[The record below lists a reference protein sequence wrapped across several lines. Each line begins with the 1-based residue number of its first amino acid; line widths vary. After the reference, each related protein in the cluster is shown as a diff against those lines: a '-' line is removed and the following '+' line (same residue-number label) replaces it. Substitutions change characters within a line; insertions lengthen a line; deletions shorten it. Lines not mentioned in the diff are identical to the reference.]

1 MPQLSNMC
9 PNPARSP
16 NGPVLYRSVPGRC
29 GLQSLPFDPVK
40 DFVPVVVLVTLHNV
54 LAVNPSL
61 PATSVKELV
70 DYAKKNPGKL
80 LYGTVGIGSLQH
92 LGGVLLAQ
100 AAAIDIEHVPYKG
113 GSPTINDVLGGSI
126 PMAIL
131 SATTVMP
138 YARTGK
144 LRALGVIHAQRS
156 RSFPDVPRIG
166 ETVPGYAAPDQW
178 LGLLAPSA
186 SPASVVARL
195 NGELRRAY
203 SLSDGHAPLLS

>member
-1 MPQLSNMC
+1 MC